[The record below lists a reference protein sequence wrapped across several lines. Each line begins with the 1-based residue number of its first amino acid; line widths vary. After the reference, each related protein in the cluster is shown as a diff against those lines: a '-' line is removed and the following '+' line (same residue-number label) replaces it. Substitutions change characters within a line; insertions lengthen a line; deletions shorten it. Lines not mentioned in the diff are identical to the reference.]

1 MDAEEVLKLLEQRSK
16 ERRDRATPK
25 AAATPEERIAAQID
39 SSMAAELDAL
49 IAEIRAKLSQQ
60 QQMPTPTPL
69 EVLLVEDS
77 TSDTGLIEEI
87 TEHGSA
93 PIRITTANDCSGA
106 LARLSDVRFIP
117 NRVIADMRVL
127 EFGGVELLKR
137 CNPREIPV
145 VVFSGSIDPAD
156 QARAMRLGA
165 KEFVNKPTALDDYVD
180 AISGMIDKW
189 GKPGSVSA

>member
-1 MDAEEVLKLLEQRSK
+1 
-16 ERRDRATPK
+16 
-25 AAATPEERIAAQID
+25 
-39 SSMAAELDAL
+39 
-49 IAEIRAKLSQQ
+49 
-60 QQMPTPTPL
+60 MPTPTPL

-77 TSDTGLIEEI
+77 ASDARLIEEI
-87 TEHGSA
+87 TERVSA
-93 PIRITTANDCSGA
+93 PIRITTATDCSGA
-106 LARLSDVRFIP
+106 LARLSDVRFTP
-117 NRVIADMRVL
+117 NLVIADMGVL

-165 KEFVNKPTALDDYVD
+165 KEFVNKPTAQDDYVD